1 MKKIKELIE
10 GTAFITVPIIACLV
24 YGLACKILGL

>member
-24 YGLACKILGL
+24 YGLACNILGL